1 MKKTTTI
8 ILSAFLLCSTLVKA
22 QENPG
27 IEPYSFSHE
36 VAGTVPTL
44 TMPYRDF
51 AKDIKAA
58 EEFEKNG
65 NYPRIAFHFDVNK
78 TMLNSGVWTDLTN
91 GDRIWRLN
99 LKSDG
104 AIGTALFFNDF
115 FIPQGAMMHVYSPDH
130 KFKSGSFT
138 FLDNQGDGLFSTE
151 FMTGSECTIE
161 YFEPAIVR
169 GQGKMQITSF
179 AHQYRSMALAQDCE
193 VNIICS
199 PEGNN
204 WQAVKKG
211 VVRVYV
217 VEAAG
222 AGYCS
227 GSLIN
232 NTNLDCTRYILT
244 AFHCGVS
251 STTAN
256 FTQFKFYFNF
266 EASTCG
272 GGDGGILTNF
282 LTGCTKTASSND
294 NGGDTGSD
302 FLLLHMT
309 ATSSPSW
316 WSGVYY
322 NGWNRSGTAPASGSI
337 CIHHPN
343 GDNKKISATTGTGSS
358 VSWGGQVAA
367 THWSVHWGGT
377 TNGWGVTEGGS
388 SGSPLFNS
396 SKQIIGTLTGG
407 GSYCNS
413 VQAGGQN
420 QPDAYGKL
428 SHQWIS
434 NGTTSVT
441 QLKPWLDP
449 ANTGVTSLP
458 GTFAPCTQTGIADFA
473 NENDVILYP
482 NPTNGSFT
490 VSVTLTKFSDI
501 KFRVMNVMGQE
512 VSNRM
517 VVNSIG
523 GNFEMDLSGQAE
535 GIYFVEIKANGNST
549 VKKVTVVH

>member
-1 MKKTTTI
+1 MKKTVTL
-8 ILSAFLLCSTLVKA
+8 ILSFTFVCASLLKA

-27 IEPYSFSHE
+27 IAPYSFSHE
-36 VAGTVPTL
+36 ITGTVPTIV
-44 TMPYRDF
+44 MPERDF
-51 AKDIKAA
+51 AKDIQAA

-65 NYPRIAFHFDVNK
+65 NYPRFAFHFDVNK
-78 TMLNSGVWTDLTN
+78 TMLDAGVWTELGN
-91 GDRIWRLN
+91 GERIWRLT
-99 LKSDG
+99 LKSNG
-104 AIGTALFFNDF
+104 ALGTALFFDNF
-115 FIPQGAMMHVYSPDH
+115 FIPEGAMLHVYSPDH
-130 KFKSGSFT
+130 KLKSGSFT

-151 FMTGSECTIE
+151 FMSGSECTME

-169 GQGKMQITSF
+169 GQGRLRLTSL
-179 AHQYRSMALAQDCE
+179 AHQYRQLTLAQDCE

-199 PEGNN
+199 PEGNS

-232 NTNLDCTRYILT
+232 NTNLDCARYILT
-244 AFHCGVS
+244 AFHCGVN
-251 STTAN
+251 STASQFN
-256 FTQFKFYFNF
+256 QFKFYFNF
-266 EASTCG
+266 EATTCG
-272 GGDGGILTNF
+272 GGDGGVQTSF
-282 LTGCTKTASSND
+282 MTGCTKTAASND

-309 ATSSPSW
+309 ATTSPSW
-316 WSGVYY
+316 WAGVYY
-322 NGWNRSGTAPASGSI
+322 NGWNRTGAAPAAGSI

-343 GDNKKISATTGTGSS
+343 GDNKKISTTTGTGSS
-358 VSWGGQVAA
+358 TSWGGVVAN
-367 THWSVHWGGT
+367 THWMVHWGGT

-388 SGSPLFNS
+388 SGSPLFNNAG
-396 SKQIIGTLTGG
+396 QIIGTLTGG

-434 NGTTSVT
+434 NGTTAAT

-449 ANTGVTSLP
+449 ANTGTYSLG
-458 GTFAPCTQTGIADFA
+458 GTTAPCTHTGITNFN
-473 NENDVILYP
+473 NENDVTIYP
-482 NPTNGSFT
+482 NPSNGSFT
-490 VSVTLTKFSDI
+490 VSITLDKFSDI
-501 KFRVMNVMGQE
+501 KLRVLNVLGQE
-512 VSNRM
+512 VSSKLIS
-517 VVNSIG
+517 NSIG
-523 GNFEMDLSGQAE
+523 GSFEMDLSAQTE
-535 GIYFVEIKANGNST
+535 GVYFVEIKANGNST
-549 VKKVTVVH
+549 VKKITLVR